1 MYKAIPFDEYVPSKS
16 PNYSNSDS
24 WAVKPGKYPESLKE
38 IIGDSEDKNC
48 DVFLYTYNVSRSKKI
63 LIGMP
68 ILITNR

>member
-1 MYKAIPFDEYVPSKS
+1 MYRAIPFDEYIPTKS
-16 PNYSNSDS
+16 PNYSNPDS
-24 WAVKPGKYPESLKE
+24 WAVKPGKYPESLKK

-48 DVFLYTYNVSRSKKI
+48 DVFLYTLQCFSIEKI